1 MRREGQSIRKSKKTT
16 GYTFYFQITNNGGR
30 RACSVRIAA
39 PNLGDATTFF
49 RQNWPVIESLA
60 RDSLAKCSGAGRA
73 IKLAR
78 LVAPSMPAMAFPHR
92 ETGTTKVQQ
101 ASGQS
106 CWSKS
111 EAAKFGVSS
120 LLKPAAQ

>member
-1 MRREGQSIRKSKKTT
+1 MQMRREGQSIRKSRKTT

-60 RDSLAKCSGAGRA
+60 RDGLAKSSIRLGKGNRA
-73 IKLAR
+73 CPPCCPLHACVVI
-78 LVAPSMPAMAFPHR
+78 S
-92 ETGTTKVQQ
+92 
-101 ASGQS
+101 
-106 CWSKS
+106 W
-111 EAAKFGVSS
+111 
-120 LLKPAAQ
+120 

>member
-1 MRREGQSIRKSKKTT
+1 MRREGQSIRKSKKTA

-60 RDSLAKCSGAGRA
+60 RDRLAKCSGAGRA

-78 LVAPSMPAMAFPHR
+78 LVAPCMPAMAFPHR
-92 ETGTTKVQQ
+92 ETETGTTKVQK

-111 EAAKFGVSS
+111 EAANLG
-120 LLKPAAQ
+120 

>member
-1 MRREGQSIRKSKKTT
+1 MRRQGQSIRKLKKTT

-60 RDSLAKCSGAGRA
+60 RDGLAKSSGAGRA
-73 IKLAR
+73 IELAR
-78 LVAPSMPAMAFPHR
+78 LVVPSMPALSFPR
-92 ETGTTKVQQ
+92 DVI
-101 ASGQS
+101 
-106 CWSKS
+106 
-111 EAAKFGVSS
+111 SS
-120 LLKPAAQ
+120 

>member
-16 GYTFYFQITNNGGR
+16 GYTFYFQITNKGGR
-30 RACSVRIAA
+30 QGCSVRIAA
-39 PNLGDATTFF
+39 SNLGDATIFF

-60 RDSLAKCSGAGRA
+60 RDSLAKSSCAGRA

-78 LVAPSMPAMAFPHR
+78 LVAPSMPAMVIPHR
-92 ETGTTKVQQ
+92 ETGTTKLRQ

-106 CWSKS
+106 CRSKI
-111 EAAKFGVSS
+111 EAANF
-120 LLKPAAQ
+120 A